1 MKKTIIVLDSREYSG
16 HIGRREQFFRLLSQ
30 EYRVIVLGRML
41 SFAYHYKT
49 FKVSF
54 MSLFKFRRNEV
65 NENLIY
71 IGLPQIFLL
80 GNMHVRFLNRING
93 VILNYFVGIIKNN
106 YNVNKVDYWWIA
118 YPYAVDSLYS
128 KSPVIYDCFDN
139 HIGWKGRYS
148 KKVVNSI
155 ERDLIKKA
163 DVTFFSS
170 KDLLETKKADA
181 KSYELIRNAADYE
194 HFYLPPHESLLK
206 NNIVLYLGV
215 ISDWANLS
223 LIEAIVDL
231 DKSKEYWFVGPVRN
245 NYLSKIESKANVKIF
260 GEQPYPVLGSYIKKA
275 ACCIIPFDHL
285 NPLIKSTNPI
295 KLYEYLAAGK
305 PVVSTAMEEVVQY
318 GDNVYIANS
327 PEDFVHMINLSIT
340 ENSVEKIVSRQ
351 QLAMENSWDE
361 RVNTIIRKLNVL

>member
-1 MKKTIIVLDSREYSG
+1 MKKTIIVLESRDFSG
-16 HIGRREQFFRLLSQ
+16 HIGRREQLFKLLS
-30 EYRVIVLGRML
+30 ENYNIIVFGRML
-41 SFAYHYKT
+41 SFIYHYKS

-54 MSLFKFRRNEV
+54 WSLFKFKKNKV
-65 NENLIY
+65 NENLLY
-71 IGLPQIFLL
+71 IRLPQIFLPF
-80 GNMHVRFLNRING
+80 NNSIRFLNRING
-93 VILNYFVGIIKNN
+93 VIMNYFIWKIRKK
-106 YNVNKVDYWWIA
+106 YNINEVDYWWVA
-118 YPYAVDSLYS
+118 YPYAVDALYS

-139 HIGWKGRYS
+139 HIGWKGFYS
-148 KKVVNSI
+148 KKVVSKI
-155 ERDLIKKA
+155 EMDLIKKA

-170 KDLLETKKADA
+170 TDLLETKKSNA
-181 KSYELIRNAADYE
+181 KAYELIRNAADYK
-194 HFYLPPHESLLK
+194 HFFIPPEKSLLK

-215 ISDWANLS
+215 ISDWANFS

-245 NYLSKIESKANVKIF
+245 NSLSKIESKSNVKIF
-260 GEQPYPVLGSYIKKA
+260 GEQPYSTLGSFIEKA

-318 GDNVYIANS
+318 NDNVYIANS

-340 ENSVEKIVSRQ
+340 ENSLEKIVSRQ
-351 QLAMENSWDE
+351 QLAFENTWDE
-361 RVNTIIRKLNVL
+361 RVDSIIRKLNLL